1 MSVKTELS
9 EETVRIVKSTV
20 PVLAERGEDIT
31 TCFYQQMFA
40 DYPELKNLFNQ
51 TNQKAGRQPKALANA
66 VYAAAQHI
74 DDLSAI
80 MPTVMQISEKHRSLN
95 VKPEHYPI
103 VGEYLL
109 LAIKEVL
116 GDAATDDIIEAWGE
130 AYGVI
135 ANAFIEVEKQK
146 YKAAA
151 SQKGGWKD
159 SREFRV
165 WKKVKESDV
174 ITSFYLQP
182 ADGRELAAYRPGQ
195 YITIKA
201 EIPGENHTHLR
212 QYSLSDS
219 PGNNYYR
226 ISVKRE
232 DENGGKPAG
241 VVSTYLHTQV
251 GEGDAISI
259 SAPAGDFYLDMESV
273 NPVVLIS
280 GGVGLT
286 PLISMMKTSTIK
298 DQSRDIYFIHATRN
312 GSVHAFKE
320 DMKQMSQEFPFVKT
334 HIIYDSPM
342 ETDCDY
348 DKEGYIDLAWLRRV
362 VPPEADFYYCGP
374 EGFMKTVHRSLIE
387 WDVPVERRNYEFFGP
402 EGSLD

>member
-1 MSVKTELS
+1 MTVKTQLN
-9 EETVRIVKSTV
+9 EETVKIVKSTV
-20 PVLAERGEDIT
+20 PVLAEHGEAIT
-31 TCFYQQMFA
+31 KCFYQRMFA
-40 DYPELKNLFNQ
+40 DYPELRNIFNQ
-51 TNQKAGRQPKALANA
+51 TNQRAGRQPKALANA

-74 DDLSAI
+74 DDLSVI

-135 ANAFIEVEKQK
+135 AEAFIEVEKQK
-146 YKAAA
+146 YYDAAV
-151 SQKGGWKD
+151 QKGGWND
-159 SREFRV
+159 YREFRIV
-165 WKKVKESDV
+165 RKVKESDV
-174 ITSFYLQP
+174 ITSFYMEP
-182 ADGRELAAYRPGQ
+182 VDGGELSDYKPGQ

-201 EIPGENHTHLR
+201 EIPGEEHTHLR

-219 PGNNYYR
+219 PGKGYYR

-232 DENGGKPAG
+232 DEIGGNPAG
-241 VVSTYLHTQV
+241 IVSSFLHNQIETGDVV
-251 GEGDAISI
+251 SI
-259 SAPAGDFYLDMESV
+259 SAPAGDFHLNTESE
-273 NPVVLIS
+273 NPVVLVS

-286 PLISMMKTSTIK
+286 PLMSMLKTSTMK
-298 DQSRDIYFIHATRN
+298 QTGRDIYFIHAARN

-320 DMKQMSQEFPFVKT
+320 DMREVVLDYPSVKAYT
-334 HIIYDSPM
+334 IYEDPSEQDSG
-342 ETDCDY
+342 Y
-348 DKEGYIDLAWLRRV
+348 DKTGYIDLEWLQEN
-362 VPPEADFYYCGP
+362 VPQQADFYYCGP
-374 EGFMKTVHRSLIE
+374 EGFMKAVHHSLKAWGIPE
-387 WDVPVERRNYEFFGP
+387 ERRNYEFFGP